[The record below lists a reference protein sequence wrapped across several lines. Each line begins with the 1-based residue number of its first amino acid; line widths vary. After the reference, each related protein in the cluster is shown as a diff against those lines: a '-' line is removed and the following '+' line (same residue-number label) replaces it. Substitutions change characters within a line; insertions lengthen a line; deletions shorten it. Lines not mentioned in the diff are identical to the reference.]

1 MTDSPSPDASV
12 PQPVLVLGATGK
24 TGRRIVDGL
33 VARHHP
39 VRAASRQQPTDDR
52 LTDDRSADHRPT
64 NPDAVARH
72 VTSDWADPV
81 SHRAAVTG
89 VHATYL
95 IPPPGT
101 TDPAAQ
107 LDPFLDLARDAGV
120 QRIVLLSS
128 SAFQA
133 GDPGFG
139 QVHTTIAKQFPQWAV
154 LRPSWFMQ
162 NFVGEHPHA
171 HSILRDGEIVTATG
185 AGRVAFIDVAD
196 IAAVAVR
203 VLTDSTPHNTEHL
216 LTGPQAHSYADVAAM
231 ISEVSG
237 RPVRHTAIGVDTMH
251 RRLASFGIPD
261 AFAAILA
268 GMDGDIAAGS
278 EDRTTSTVSDVT
290 GRAPTSLRDFCT
302 AHADHWRPTV
312 RTR

>member
-1 MTDSPSPDASV
+1 MSDLQA
-12 PQPVLVLGATGK
+12 VLVLGATGK

-39 VRAASRQQPTDDR
+39 VRAASRQRPTGH
-52 LTDDRSADHRPT
+52 RSADRASGT
-64 NPDAVARH
+64 RH
-72 VTSDWADPV
+72 VTFDWNDPAT
-81 SHRAAVTG
+81 HRAAVTG
-89 VHATYL
+89 VHAIYL

-101 TDPAAQ
+101 IDPAAQ
-107 LDPFLDLARDAGV
+107 LDPFLDLAHDAGV

-128 SAFQA
+128 SAFQG

-171 HSILRDGEIVTATG
+171 HSILRDGEIVTATA
-185 AGRVAFIDVAD
+185 AGRVPFIDVAD

-203 VLTDSTPHNTEHL
+203 ALTDPTPHNTEHL
-216 LTGPQAHSYADVAAM
+216 LTGPQAHSYAEVAAM

-237 RPVRHTAIGVDTMH
+237 RPVRHTAIGVDTMR
-251 RRLASFGIPD
+251 RRLADYGIPD
-261 AFAAILA
+261 AFAALLA
-268 GMDGDIAAGS
+268 GMDDAIAAGS
-278 EDRTTSTVSDVT
+278 EDRTTTTVANVT
-290 GRAPTSLRDFCT
+290 GRAPTSLHDFCAT
-302 AHADHWRPTV
+302 HADHWQPVV